1 MDHEKSTMAVEYKSV
16 RLRSLLG
23 IGKVVT
29 DINPQEVSSEVGIL
43 GFETDTFSLETW
55 DEGES
60 RDWLYVLTA
69 RLT

>member
-43 GFETDTFSLETW
+43 GFETDTFSLET
-55 DEGES
+55 
-60 RDWLYVLTA
+60 
-69 RLT
+69 